1 MYTGSQIMLSHGFGV
16 FLLLLMNA
24 IIINYLP
31 EAETATTPKVSEQV

>member
-1 MYTGSQIMLSHGFGV
+1 MLSHGFGV

-31 EAETATTPKVSEQV
+31 EAETATTPTVSDQV